1 MEQVG
6 RYEIKELIGEGAMA
20 QVFKAYDPQIGRTL
34 ACKILKKERSL
45 DEEYVMRFL
54 REAKAAGSFVHPNI
68 VTVYDV
74 GRYED
79 RPYIIIELVDGT
91 PLDEVLRDSGKL
103 PMTQA
108 LSIGVQLAK
117 ALDYAHAEGVVH
129 RDIKPSNILLLPDG
143 HTIKIADFGIAH
155 IDEPDATR
163 HTQAGTVLGT
173 PQYMSPEQVM
183 GTRVDGRSDL
193 FSVGV
198 ILYQLF
204 AGRRPFNADTMA
216 TLLYQIT
223 REEPPPLGEVAPD
236 VPAGLQHIVGKLLS
250 KQPERRF
257 QTGNELAQALERE
270 LRSLTEREAEVK
282 RHGFIPISVR
292 WTALL
297 AGVIAVIMAGTIF
310 VVHRVQSDVLTQYA
324 ADSGAAFAKFIAL
337 ESAATVLDQDWYS
350 IEVFVHEASNRESLD
365 YLIVLDHT
373 GVVRGATDA
382 SLIGQPFAPPAN
394 AELLQ
399 DSGGVRT
406 SMVDLPDG
414 SSAFDFQTAITFAGR
429 EVGSIR
435 LGLSRAGVQEVE
447 RMTQI
452 LLLVLA
458 AVTIAAVAVVSFVL
472 GRLLARPINVAREAL
487 DAVAE
492 GNFDWRISQLRK
504 DEIGELFESFNKMAA
519 NLGAG
524 HHADEGARPSGDALD
539 HFADHAD
546 LSDSDLGQGGVANE
560 ATRLAQPRGGERR

>member
-45 DEEYVMRFL
+45 DEEYVMRFM

-74 GRYED
+74 GRHED

-129 RDIKPSNILLLPDG
+129 RDIKPSNILLLGDG

-257 QTGNELAQALERE
+257 QTGNELAQALDRE

-310 VVHRVQSDVLTQYA
+310 VVHRMQSHALTQYA

-350 IEVFVHEASNRESLD
+350 IEVFVNEASNRESLD

-382 SLIGQPFAPPAN
+382 SLIGQPFTPPAN

-406 SMVDLPDG
+406 SMVDLSDG
-414 SSAFDFQTAITFAGR
+414 SSAFDFQTAITFSGR

-435 LGLSRAGVQEVE
+435 LGLSRAGILDVE
-447 RMTQI
+447 RTTQI

-458 AVTIAAVAVVSFVL
+458 AVTIAAVAIVSFVM

-487 DAVAE
+487 DAVAD
-492 GNFDWRISQLRK
+492 GNFDWRISQSRK

-524 HHADEGARPSGDALD
+524 HQTDEGVRPPGGALGQ
-539 HFADHAD
+539 FANHAD